1 MLARPVR
8 PAALLPLLLSLACG
22 GGGGPDTKAAGAA
35 VPAAQPTPK
44 AAFVPLDACS
54 LLTKA
59 EVEALVGRPALE
71 PAKEQMAN
79 LVTCAFGDPEAPKI
93 AGRPASQV
101 LTLSVFTG
109 EEGAYHAG
117 PAAQAR
123 DAYEASRRNAASS
136 ESVAGLGETAHW
148 DETFKTLSAVKGR
161 HWVTAEVDAG
171 VEAAKRVMARVVER
185 LP

>member
-1 MLARPVR
+1 LV
-8 PAALLPLLLSLACG
+8 LLLSWACG
-22 GGGGPDTKAAGAA
+22 GGGAADAKAGGTGEAP
-35 VPAAQPTPK
+35 PAAQPKPK

-54 LLTKA
+54 LLGRA

-93 AGRPASQV
+93 AGRSASQV

-109 EEGAYHAG
+109 EEGAYYAG

-123 DAYEASRRNAASS
+123 DAYETARRNAASS
-136 ESVAGLGETAHW
+136 ESVAGLGETAYW
-148 DETFKTLSAVKGR
+148 DEALKTLSAVKGR
-161 HWVTAEVDAG
+161 YWVSAEVDAG
-171 VEAAKRVMARVVER
+171 VEAAKRVMAKAVER